1 MEYALSAKTI
11 VTPVEII
18 NNGEI
23 VISNKKI
30 KEVGREITKKKNLFS
45 LNDKIIF
52 PGLINAHDHLLGN
65 YFPRVGNGPYINWLP
80 WDNDLKSSPVYAER
94 SKIPPKLIYMLGA
107 YRNLFSG
114 VTTVSDHIP
123 HFVNEPY
130 IDILP
135 VRVIKNYTLAHESSS
150 YDLKWGE
157 GVAKEHKKA
166 VKKNCPFITHIE
178 EGYDEESE
186 QGINFLLKEK
196 ALSEHTVLIH
206 AIALSNK
213 DIKEV
218 AKRKSH
224 IVWCPNSN
232 IFMFNRTGDVKKWL
246 KAGINVSLGTDSPMS
261 GGLNILDELQF
272 AKKIYRKM
280 YKENIDDFLLI
291 KFVTTNPA
299 KAFRL
304 DKKLGTVEKGKL
316 ADLIAISGDVK
327 KPYKSLVNA
336 SLKDISLVIVEGT
349 PVYADREFEDI
360 FKFLKIK
367 YSKFKVQGKEKI
379 GVGKPLKLLKE
390 IQKCVKFKKQIPFFP
405 VE

>member
-11 VTPVEII
+11 ITPIEII

-23 VISNKKI
+23 IISDKKI
-30 KEVGREITKKKNLFS
+30 KGIGREISRKDNLFH
-45 LNDKIIF
+45 LEDKIIF

-94 SKIPPKLIYMLGA
+94 SRIPPKLIYMLGA

-135 VRVIKNYTLAHESSS
+135 VRVIKNYTLAHESSPF
-150 YDLKWGE
+150 DLKWGE
-157 GVAKEHKKA
+157 GVAEEHKKA
-166 VKKNCPFITHIE
+166 VKKDYPFITHIE
-178 EGYDEESE
+178 EGYDVESE
-186 QGINFLLKEK
+186 HGIDFLLKEK
-196 ALSEHTVLIH
+196 ALSDHTVLIH

-272 AKKIYRKM
+272 AKKIYKKL
-280 YKENIDDFLLI
+280 YKEDIDDSLLV
-291 KFVTTNPA
+291 KFVTINPA

-304 DKKLGTVEKGKL
+304 DKYLGLIEKGKL
-316 ADLIAISGDVK
+316 ADLIAISGDPK

-336 SLKDISLVIVEGT
+336 SLKDISLVIIEGK

-367 YSKFKVQGKEKI
+367 YSKFKIEGKEKI
-379 GVGKPLKLLKE
+379 AIGKPLKLLKE